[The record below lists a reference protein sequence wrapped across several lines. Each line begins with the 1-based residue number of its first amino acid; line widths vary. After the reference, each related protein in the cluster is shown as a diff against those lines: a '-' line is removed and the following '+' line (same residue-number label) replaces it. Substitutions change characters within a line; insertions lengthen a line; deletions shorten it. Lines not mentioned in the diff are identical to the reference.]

1 MGAVNIIDPL
11 ANPKAEPLTKAYKE
25 GAAGYEELGEF
36 HEVKIHRDITNQDE
50 RFLYIVNQM
59 LVKTRD
65 HAIDHEK
72 TGEAFHGAAL
82 VRTKSGKFYAAPNI
96 HLTHQKTTRQCAE
109 VNAITAAINAE
120 GQDVE
125 ITDLWF
131 EGGKTNLDKG
141 ISILPDQLGKRF
153 CPCPSCRDVIW
164 NNKNLEEDTKV
175 HLLPINDGKWHLIP
189 DDGREELEP
198 NQVMTRN
205 IRELFPQRN
214 ARLENIMPKE
224 FKQVLERGWEL
235 INDKANIKAIS
246 GAAFDRE
253 NMNKLSLATGKEP
266 KEAIKII
273 NDAMIDKIHDL
284 YHRANTPPENIR
296 VAVVRLENGEYYM
309 GTSLEG
315 KGITSM
321 QYAESEAV
329 QASQTSDP
337 NKAIT
342 DIFVIDMDQEKIKR
356 ILETKNTKKFND
368 LTKIKMPDGSAR
380 DRIIKNSP
388 NKDGDFF
395 DVFGKQIDKESGAN
409 VHMILLNNKDDFD
422 PKKHM
427 VSFSIADLVPY
438 RWINPKMSAGNE
450 RG

>member
-214 ARLENIMPKE
+214 ARLENITPKE
-224 FKQVLERGWEL
+224 FKQVLETGGL
-235 INDKANIKAIS
+235 Q
-246 GAAFDRE
+246 
-253 NMNKLSLATGKEP
+253 SLA
-266 KEAIKII
+266 
-273 NDAMIDKIHDL
+273 
-284 YHRANTPPENIR
+284 
-296 VAVVRLENGEYYM
+296 
-309 GTSLEG
+309 SLAA
-315 KGITSM
+315 T
-321 QYAESEAV
+321 V
-329 QASQTSDP
+329 
-337 NKAIT
+337 
-342 DIFVIDMDQEKIKR
+342 F
-356 ILETKNTKKFND
+356 
-368 LTKIKMPDGSAR
+368 
-380 DRIIKNSP
+380 
-388 NKDGDFF
+388 
-395 DVFGKQIDKESGAN
+395 FGKVGLDNRRAMLKQENPALKSEEITRIIDKELRDGASKP
-409 VHMILLNNKDDFD
+409 ILNALNN
-422 PKKHM
+422 
-427 VSFSIADLVPY
+427 L
-438 RWINPKMSAGNE
+438 GNSTKWAVQKISGGNRE
-450 RG
+450 R